1 MQVKLF
7 WIQAPMRDKGFVTR
21 DSGGNGV
28 EFENKVNE
36 WLAHNSDCEIQH
48 IKQSACG
55 GSFGPALWLISV
67 WYIRHGGA

>member
-7 WIQAPMRDKGFVTR
+7 WIQAPMRDKGFVAR

-28 EFENKVNE
+28 EFEKKVNE
-36 WLAHNSDCEIQH
+36 WLVQNSDCEIHH

-67 WYIRHGGA
+67 WYTRHGGA